1 MATAL
6 PSRGRWYG
14 YGRVDADAAVA
25 MALDPYLS
33 LADAY
38 VRENLGDIGN
48 VPSPGWHAESPDIW
62 VRNSFEAIPAL
73 AWDTAAKPPHQN
85 PVRGQDNYVFCRVRN
100 RGTKT
105 AEIIYLRAMITH
117 FPAIRIPL
125 PAGVPGQPQGVDA
138 PGELGTYLIG
148 EQEIKGL
155 AQNADTIVR
164 MTWPQALIP
173 PATVQVGSVVG
184 AVASLLAA
192 GGIAA

>member
-1 MATAL
+1 MTSCTAVL
-6 PSRGRWYG
+6 HASTRQINPIGQWQDLDGDGVAEFSPWYG
-14 YGRVDADAAVA
+14 FGRVDADAAVA

-62 VRNSFEAIPAL
+62 VGTASRPIPVL
-73 AWDTAAKPPHQN
+73 AWNTAPEPPHQN

-117 FPAIRIPL
+117 FPGFEFRYPQEFQVSATAST
-125 PAGVPGQPQGVDA
+125 PAG
-138 PGELGTYLIG
+138 
-148 EQEIKGL
+148 
-155 AQNADTIVR
+155 
-164 MTWPQALIP
+164 TWHLPHRRTAK
-173 PATVQVGSVVG
+173 
-184 AVASLLAA
+184 
-192 GGIAA
+192 